1 MDSRERTKWEP
12 ERRGG
17 KREEKK
23 PLVRREDVREGSW
36 DNQPPPSRDV
46 HGEAECPG
54 GGRGAHGAP
63 LAEVFETVML
73 FLMS

>member
-12 ERRGG
+12 EHRGG
-17 KREEKK
+17 KREAKK
-23 PLVRREDVREGSW
+23 PLVRREDEREGSW
-36 DNQPPPSRDV
+36 DNRLQ
-46 HGEAECPG
+46 AEMYT
-54 GGRGAHGAP
+54 GRQNVQAGWGGAHGAA